1 MCIQDV
7 QGDCLTLLC
16 RLFVDFHTLKVL
28 PSAYPKFLLLQFRF
42 PFSSAA
48 LAGGRAKGPLGKNQ
62 SYTHEDFQ
70 RSCST
75 MPQLSFL
82 EGHSFGALTSTPFH
96 LLLFFTD
103 VVESETLGRVGNAG
117 FRKDHL
123 ILYFGL

>member
-62 SYTHEDFQ
+62 HIHMKTSKDLVQ
-70 RSCST
+70 LC
-75 MPQLSFL
+75 LSFL
-82 EGHSFGALTSTPFH
+82 FLRDIP
-96 LLLFFTD
+96 
-103 VVESETLGRVGNAG
+103 LG
-117 FRKDHL
+117 L
-123 ILYFGL
+123 